1 MIANVTH
8 SEGNTDKMYG
18 YLEGHVAEIKRGM
31 ENMKMKACREFSK
44 ILGEI
49 CPEMVQT
56 NDDIKTMENVFRK
69 RLEE

>member
-18 YLEGHVAEIKRGM
+18 YLDGHTDGQKHGM
-31 ENMKMKACREFSK
+31 DIMKMKACREFSK
-44 ILGEI
+44 ILSEI

-56 NDDIKTMENVFRK
+56 DEDIKAMENVFRK
-69 RLEE
+69 RLED